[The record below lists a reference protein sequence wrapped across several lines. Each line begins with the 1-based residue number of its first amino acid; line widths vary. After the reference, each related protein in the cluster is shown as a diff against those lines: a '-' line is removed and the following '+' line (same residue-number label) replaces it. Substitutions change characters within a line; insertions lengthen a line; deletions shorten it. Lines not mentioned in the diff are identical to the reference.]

1 LRAILALSR
10 QCSAIYGKQRR
21 QPRADSEVI
30 TDYSYTSAG
39 NATSEPPYPAEH
51 GPLNAAQV
59 NPLPESAFA
68 FPRSR
73 KEPMTDASYVRNAV
87 ARLDQVEDVSDA
99 GRELAFANIQ
109 KSRQILW
116 RRDARTDWRQLGSRR

>member
-1 LRAILALSR
+1 MS
-10 QCSAIYGKQRR
+10 
-21 QPRADSEVI
+21 I

-51 GPLNAAQV
+51 GPLDAAQV

-73 KEPMTDASYVRNAV
+73 KEPMMDASHDRNAV
-87 ARLDQVEDVSDA
+87 ARFEQVEDVSDA
-99 GRELAFANIQ
+99 GANSHSLTF
-109 KSRQILW
+109 KRA
-116 RRDARTDWRQLGSRR
+116 ARYYGVEMRG